1 MLLNPSIMHFNN
13 EDPKPTK
20 RELGI
25 ALLICQE
32 KSSKQIAAELKIA
45 VSTVES
51 HKKSLRRKTGSD
63 TIIGVVVYYCK
74 NYSHLLMSLFSF
86 LQADLPEILLF

>member
-1 MLLNPSIMHFNN
+1 MHFN

-86 LQADLPEILLF
+86 LQADLPEIPLF